1 MTLDERIEV
10 LVQSI
15 ESHDRQ
21 IGDLTDAVA
30 KLVAVTNQDASA
42 IRTLARI
49 ADVHEKRISQLEE
62 NR

>member
-1 MTLDERIEV
+1 MIDERIGS

-21 IGDLTDAVA
+21 IGDLTDAVT

-49 ADVHEKRISQLEE
+49 ADVHQKRISQLGE
-62 NR
+62 NP